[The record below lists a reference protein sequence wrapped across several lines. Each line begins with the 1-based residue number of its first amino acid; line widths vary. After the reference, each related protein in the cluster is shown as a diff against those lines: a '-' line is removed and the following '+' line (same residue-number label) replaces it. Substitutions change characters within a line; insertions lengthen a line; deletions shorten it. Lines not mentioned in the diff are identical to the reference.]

1 MSMKGKFFLSILGAF
16 FLLPLLMQFVHAAA
30 LSFATSE
37 SITLSSPAATVTI
50 ATSSVADALQVNATS
65 VVVTM
70 SAATGGTFTL
80 LSPSYDLAVATSSTG
95 GTVTLS
101 CNAGVESALLSQ
113 ATGSSTYTLTPTT
126 TNCAHASPPI
136 ITGVAA
142 VPNSGGAVITWN
154 TNIPADSTVSYG
166 TSTAYGAT
174 STDAAQVAAHTITL
188 SGLAETTLYHYK
200 VISSEY
206 GTSTASG
213 DGTFTTTASIV
224 VGVGAGYTGASPVA
238 SATTTV
244 AVATTTPAT
253 ATSTAMST
261 PVSTVTASSTAAAG
275 TSTAS
280 LETEIA
286 SLTAELHA
294 LLAQAKGSAGT
305 GTSPAVNA
313 YRFTR
318 NLKRGDTGADVKA
331 LQAFLIQEDAGPAA
345 KILARHGSTDYFGTL
360 TLNALKEFQ
369 KHADIV
375 PDSGYFGPLTRAYMA
390 KL

>member
-1 MSMKGKFFLSILGAF
+1 MSIMSTKAKFLLLGLGAF
-16 FLLPLLMQFVHAAA
+16 VLLPCSMQLVHAAV
-30 LSFATSE
+30 LNFITSE
-37 SITLSSPAATVTI
+37 SITLSSPTATVTI

-101 CNAGVESALLSQ
+101 CDAGVESALLSQ

-174 STDAAQVAAHTITL
+174 STDVAQVAAHTITL
-188 SGLAETTLYHYK
+188 SGLTETTLYHYK

-213 DGTFTTTASIV
+213 DGTFTTTASLV
-224 VGVGAGYTGASPVA
+224 VSVAAGYTGASPA
-238 SATTTV
+238 IATS
-244 AVATTTPAT
+244 T
-253 ATSTAMST
+253 ATST
-261 PVSTVTASSTAAAG
+261 PVVTATASSTAAAG

-280 LETEIA
+280 LEVEIA
-286 SLTAELHA
+286 SLTAELNA
-294 LLAQAKGSAGT
+294 LLAQAKGSAVT
-305 GTSPAVNA
+305 GTSPVVNA
-313 YRFTR
+313 YHFTR

-331 LQAFLIQEDAGPAA
+331 LQAFLIQEDAGQAA

-360 TLNALKEFQ
+360 TFNALKEFQ

-375 PDSGYFGPLTRAYMA
+375 PDSGYFGPLTRAYIA
-390 KL
+390 KQ